1 MTAERARPDAEPS
14 EEDLRYSL
22 RILREI
28 DSQQKQIS
36 AEAAGQARL
45 SAARLQNIATQA
57 KPHSIETAR
66 PGSRVGGSAASQE
79 KTSRASPQH
88 NTEKEFHRRE
98 QTLRRKLELQKWH
111 GKYNAMLI
119 EASPEHRLGA
129 LIRKIAGDDKD
140 ASAVRVTAYL
150 GNLSAAEAG
159 AIHSEIERILSEGR
173 IMEELLPLLDPL
185 PNI

>member
-1 MTAERARPDAEPS
+1 
-14 EEDLRYSL
+14 
-22 RILREI
+22 
-28 DSQQKQIS
+28 
-36 AEAAGQARL
+36 
-45 SAARLQNIATQA
+45 
-57 KPHSIETAR
+57 
-66 PGSRVGGSAASQE
+66 
-79 KTSRASPQH
+79 
-88 NTEKEFHRRE
+88 
-98 QTLRRKLELQKWH
+98 
-111 GKYNAMLI
+111 MLI

-150 GNLSAAEAG
+150 GNLSAAEAS